1 MEKLKKALPFALVV
15 VLILGFIWYEN
26 RFTLFTSGTK
36 ITVPAGQVEYA
47 FDMHMWEYLELIR
60 VAGGSGVKKSVQQS
74 DDSAIFV
81 INREAQQRIL
91 TAHMLAI
98 KDEID
103 FITDNSFS
111 ISTITIDFRDDLARL
126 YITTTRDNFTNND
139 IQRFNKLIR
148 LCLLYQLWEDED
160 YTVVMVEVT
169 CNSNVI
175 FSDGYNFTDVP

>member
-47 FDMHMWEYLELIR
+47 FNMHMYEYLEFIR
-60 VAGGSGVKKSVQQS
+60 TAGGEGVTKSVQQS

-81 INREAQQRIL
+81 VNREAQQRIL
-91 TAHMLAI
+91 TAHIGAI
-98 KDEID
+98 NGEID
-103 FITDNSFS
+103 YMINNSFS
-111 ISTITIDFRDDLARL
+111 ISTITADFRDETARL

-160 YTVVMVEVT
+160 FTVVMVEVT

-175 FSDGYNFTDVP
+175 FSNGYNFADVP